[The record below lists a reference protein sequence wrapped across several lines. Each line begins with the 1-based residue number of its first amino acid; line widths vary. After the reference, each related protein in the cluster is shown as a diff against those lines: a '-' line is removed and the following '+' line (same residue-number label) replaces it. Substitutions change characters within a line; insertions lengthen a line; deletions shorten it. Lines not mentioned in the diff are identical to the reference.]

1 VNAGSYAPPQ
11 GDLLFQWERPRRRRL
26 AILGFIAAS
35 LGLHALCFYLF
46 QVIYP
51 PAISLLPAPARV
63 SLIAPTSADARS
75 FLNWVNAEDPAL
87 ASQTQRPAGAREYQL
102 PKLAHIPSYLTMPPP
117 LKELPPEKTEQA
129 EPAAMPPGPVQMTTA
144 APLPPPLAAP
154 SAIHFSES
162 LGERAVTTPAL
173 AFRASAREAPQ
184 TALFRVAVDGSGV
197 VRFCLLAQSSG
208 DAALDEQARDAL
220 ARTRFAP
227 AENSPNEK
235 LTWATATI
243 DFGTDVALPPA
254 TTEPS
259 P

>member
-1 VNAGSYAPPQ
+1 VSASSYAQPQ
-11 GDLLFQWERPRRRRL
+11 GNLLFHWERPRPRRL
-26 AILGFIAAS
+26 AILGFVGAS

-51 PAISLLPAPARV
+51 PAISLLPPPARV

-75 FLNWVNAEDPAL
+75 FLNWLDAEDPAL

-102 PKLAHIPSYLTMPPP
+102 PKLAHVPSYSTMPPQ

-129 EPAAMPPGPVQMTTA
+129 EPAAMPPGPVQMTTV
-144 APLPPPLAAP
+144 APLPPPLVAP
-154 SAIHFSES
+154 SAIRFSES
-162 LGERAVTTPAL
+162 LGGRAVTTPAL

-197 VRFCLLAQSSG
+197 VRFYLLEQSSG
-208 DAALDEQARDAL
+208 DAALNEQARDAL

-227 AENSPNEK
+227 AANLPNDK

-243 DFGTDVALPPA
+243 NFGTDVSLPPA
-254 TTEPS
+254 TEPT